1 MEIRYTAKPKK
12 RNDIY
17 SLYEELNWNDFLKLN
32 EEQLEKA
39 MEQSFY
45 VIYAY
50 DEGKLV
56 ATGRAISDGIT
67 NAYICGLGVMRE
79 YRNKGIGTEIIKR
92 LEEYCKSNKLHIQ
105 LFCEERLVH
114 YYENMGFEV
123 FAVGLKAK

>member
-1 MEIRYTAKPKK
+1 MEIKYTAKPKK

-45 VIYAY
+45 VIYVY

-92 LEEYCKSNKLHIQ
+92 LKEYCKSNKLYIQ

>member
-1 MEIRYTAKPKK
+1 MEIKYTAKPKK

-45 VIYAY
+45 VIYVY

-67 NAYICGLGVMRE
+67 NAYICGLGIMRE

-92 LEEYCKSNKLHIQ
+92 LKEYCKSNKLYIQ